1 MAHDSSLQ
9 EYHDSESKNLVS
21 NPSTRVRDLQLPGT
35 SHKLMNLIQSD
46 KKSELIMAEGGGG
59 GGGGRER
66 GVLQLSPKSVITDI
80 RSLVSKSPDSFS
92 SSSSSRRE
100 YCDGVSS
107 ITGPA
112 AGAAALIVDGGTSTS
127 TSRRRT
133 GRSKWLLP
141 SRHDRGYSISD
152 VEDQIMS
159 DSSDQSSSL
168 FDSSNASSSSEEI
181 LATAKVTYLNI
192 LGPRIHCDRMYSRE
206 RVLNGAQLSWVL
218 ALRLCFLDWI

>member
-9 EYHDSESKNLVS
+9 EYRDSESKNLVS
-21 NPSTRVRDLQLPGT
+21 NPSRRVSDLQLPGT
-35 SHKLMNLIQSD
+35 SHKLMNLVQSD

-59 GGGGRER
+59 GRRER
-66 GVLQLSPKSVITDI
+66 GVPQLSPKFVITDI

-100 YCDGVSS
+100 YCYGVSS
-107 ITGPA
+107 TAAPA

-127 TSRRRT
+127 RRRT
-133 GRSKWLLP
+133 RRTKWLLP

-152 VEDQIMS
+152 GEDQIMS

-181 LATAKVTYLNI
+181 LATAKVTSCNI
-192 LGPRIHCDRMYSRE
+192 LVPRIHCDRMCSRV
-206 RVLNGAQLSWVL
+206 RVLYGAQLSWVL
-218 ALRLCFLDWI
+218 ALCLCFS

>member
-21 NPSTRVRDLQLPGT
+21 NRSTRVSDLQLPGT
-35 SHKLMNLIQSD
+35 SHKLMNLVQSD

-59 GGGGRER
+59 GGRER
-66 GVLQLSPKSVITDI
+66 GVPQLSPKSVITDI

-100 YCDGVSS
+100 YCYGVSS
-107 ITGPA
+107 TAAPA
-112 AGAAALIVDGGTSTS
+112 VGAAALIVDGGTSTS
-127 TSRRRT
+127 RRRT
-133 GRSKWLLP
+133 RRSKWLLP

-152 VEDQIMS
+152 AEDQIMS

-181 LATAKVTYLNI
+181 LATAKVTYCNI
-192 LGPRIHCDRMYSRE
+192 LVPRIHCDRMCSRA
-206 RVLNGAQLSWVL
+206 RVLYGAQLSWVL
-218 ALRLCFLDWI
+218 ALRLCSS